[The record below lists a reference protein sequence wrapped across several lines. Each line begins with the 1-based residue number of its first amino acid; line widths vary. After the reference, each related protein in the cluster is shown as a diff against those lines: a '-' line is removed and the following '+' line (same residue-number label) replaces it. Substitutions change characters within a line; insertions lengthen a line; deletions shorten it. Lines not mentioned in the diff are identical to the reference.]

1 MALGI
6 KFKTLETKNGYTL
19 EELYEAIKDRE
30 FTAGK
35 PELAKMGFNN
45 MIVFPPLDRQN
56 QIWIIPKQ
64 MKNCRKWQISKQDI
78 AGVGNAIANMALN
91 EVTGGLFGLGGMFG
105 KKTNRTEEL
114 VDITLK
120 ELEALGL

>member
-35 PELAKMGFNN
+35 PELAKMGF
-45 MIVFPPLDRQN
+45 
-56 QIWIIPKQ
+56 
-64 MKNCRKWQISKQDI
+64 
-78 AGVGNAIANMALN
+78 
-91 EVTGGLFGLGGMFG
+91 
-105 KKTNRTEEL
+105 
-114 VDITLK
+114 
-120 ELEALGL
+120 